1 MEQASNEIRST
12 LSASIKSPIEIWN
25 LTGSAVTTAKIATL
39 DHVTATDI
47 RKVQDLYSRL
57 GYGDCEYSHKKKI
70 RIFIGTRT
78 KIRFRRKKKTQKF

>member
-12 LSASIKSPIEIWN
+12 LSASIKSPIEILN

-57 GYGDCEYSHKKKI
+57 GYGDCEYSHKKKSE
-70 RIFIGTRT
+70 FSLEHELKSGLEE
-78 KIRFRRKKKTQKF
+78 KKQKF